1 MRVETL
7 IKHRTQ
13 EKEIRRSG
21 ELVMTKL
28 AWEQR
33 GGIYHGSLGTAA
45 KSGWYTVRVCALKGV
60 PVTEEE
66 FKNADI
72 QQTFTFGPILIR
84 DGKPLEIKD
93 TSYHPRTAIGQLDDN
108 RYVLLVAEGRMEGAK
123 GMSLQEAQQIFLNLG
138 CETAYNLDGGG
149 STSLYF
155 QGKLINTPSD
165 GNERSVVDMIYF

>member
-13 EKEIRRSG
+13 EKEIRLSG

-66 FKNADI
+66 FKNC
-72 QQTFTFGPILIR
+72 
-84 DGKPLEIKD
+84 KD
-93 TSYHPRTAIGQLDDN
+93 FAMFKDCYMENCIN
-108 RYVLLVAEGRMEGAK
+108 RRRPCLPAFYR
-123 GMSLQEAQQIFLNLG
+123 
-138 CETAYNLDGGG
+138 
-149 STSLYF
+149 
-155 QGKLINTPSD
+155 
-165 GNERSVVDMIYF
+165 GN